1 MRHSRRLVSLV
12 SSLGLGLLVLI
23 LSPASL
29 PAFAQ
34 SGGIVG
40 VPSADAAVKFAQEKA
55 RASLPDFWKALE
67 KPSAGE
73 EKFSLKVGVSTG
85 GNDSEHIWVNEI
97 VRLSDGRFA
106 GRLNNDP
113 RDIEGKK
120 SGDRIE
126 FDEAQIFD
134 WMFMRNGKI
143 VGNETMRPLLNHM
156 PEDVAARYRALLEKP

>member
-1 MRHSRRLVSLV
+1 MHLSGRVTGIALVIAILACALGSR
-12 SSLGLGLLVLI
+12 
-23 LSPASL
+23 PAV
-29 PAFAQ
+29 AQ

-55 RASLPDFWKALE
+55 RASLPDFWRALA
-67 KPSAGE
+67 KPGPGE

-85 GNDSEHIWVNEI
+85 GNDSEHIWVNGIE
-97 VRLSDGRFA
+97 RLSEGRFA